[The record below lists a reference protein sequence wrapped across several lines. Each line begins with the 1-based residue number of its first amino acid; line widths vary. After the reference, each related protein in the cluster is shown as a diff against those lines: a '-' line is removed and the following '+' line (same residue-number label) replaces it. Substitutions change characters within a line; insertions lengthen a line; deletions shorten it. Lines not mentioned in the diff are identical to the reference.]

1 MYGSKSKPF
10 PAHDNSI
17 IDLVYMPNRKTIVTA
32 SWDCSIKTFRYVGSV
47 VDNSEHFYD
56 HENQITSLA
65 VNKEESMVAFGD
77 LEGNV
82 ICMGVEEK
90 EQLFSLNMN
99 SQKISR
105 MHFIQNHV
113 IIAAETEMRMVDITG
128 STIGSYMVDANN
140 GSIGDIE
147 LDNEHLFLTTTNKQF
162 VLYDILQQKKVGNF
176 FNDFTFLNKDRLPD
190 EKGLTC
196 ITTGN
201 DGLFIAIGG
210 MSGTIYILRS
220 G

>member
-1 MYGSKSKPF
+1 M
-10 PAHDNSI
+10 
-17 IDLVYMPNRKTIVTA
+17 
-32 SWDCSIKTFRYVGSV
+32 
-47 VDNSEHFYD
+47 
-56 HENQITSLA
+56 
-65 VNKEESMVAFGD
+65 AFGD